1 MRLQAKGIDV
11 AYDGRRVIEGLD
23 LTIPDGK
30 VTAIIGPNGCGKSTL
45 LKTLARLIRPTKGQ
59 VLLDGQDIH
68 AAHTRDVARKLG
80 LLPQSPLA
88 PEGITVADLIARGRA
103 PWRSLLGRWSPADTA
118 ARDAAL
124 AATALED
131 LADRPIAA
139 LSGGQR
145 QRAWIAMALA
155 QDTPILLLDEPTTYL
170 DLPHQVDLLRLLGR
184 LNREQGRTVVS
195 VLHDL
200 GLAARFS
207 DHVIV
212 MSGGKVLAEGPP
224 SEVITAST
232 LATAF
237 GLEAVV
243 IPDPIANTP
252 LVVPV

>member
-59 VLLDGQDIH
+59 VFLDGQDIH

-103 PWRSLLGRWSPADTA
+103 PWRSILGRWSPADTA

-124 AATALED
+124 SATGLEA

-145 QRAWIAMALA
+145 QRAWIAMTLA

-184 LNREQGRTVVS
+184 LNRDSGRTVVS

-212 MSGGKVLAEGPP
+212 MSAGKVLAEGPP
-224 SEVITAST
+224 SEVITTQT